1 MFVKYSP
8 SPETASL
15 EIPKNVFKQQNNVSN
30 ELNDFQTRY
39 SRYIRCEN
47 PDVYDS
53 VDPPCDLNG
62 KDSFSELQNAYR
74 RLHHSLD
81 EMTNVYDTQTTI
93 NGKTIKVYNENE
105 EQLDE
110 NYENTL
116 KLRQDLDN
124 RLRFL
129 QTYSDSTAAPAFR
142 RLSSVNL
149 INILLIILACYLI
162 YYAIFDL

>member
-15 EIPKNVFKQQNNVSN
+15 EIPENVFQQQNDVSN
-30 ELNDFQTRY
+30 ELNDFQTNY
-39 SRYIRCEN
+39 SRYIRCQN
-47 PDVYDS
+47 PDVSDS

-74 RLHHSLD
+74 RLYSSMD
-81 EMTNVYDTQTTI
+81 EISNVYDKQTKI

-110 NYENTL
+110 NYDNVIE
-116 KLRQDLDN
+116 LRKDLDN

-129 QTYSDSTAAPAFR
+129 QTYSDSTMNPAFS
-142 RLSSVNL
+142 RLNSVNL
-149 INILLIILACYLI
+149 INTLLIILVCYLI